1 MEIRKEGGLRGA
13 GAPDEARLAKINAYA
28 RTPLTAEA
36 VYCFRVRLCDDRPD
50 RDFERFDTA
59 ALPRMAELFRGKTG
73 ICDHQ
78 WSADRQVARIF
89 DTQVVREDDG
99 ASCLMAEAYV
109 LRTERNADLI
119 ADIEG
124 GIKKEVSV
132 GCAMAR
138 SYCSVCGAEYG
149 SCAHRKG
156 VTYDGKLCL
165 AVLSEPT
172 DAYEFS
178 FVAVP
183 AQKGAGVL
191 KAMKGGKSMT
201 LKELVESSG
210 NGTLLDELQALRR
223 EAAFGRERRAE
234 LEREVVSLG
243 LLLDFGASE
252 AVLKQTAAA
261 LDGEALV
268 TLRGQMREKAA
279 ALFPPQPQLPA
290 AGGKSAEVESAYLI

>member
-1 MEIRKEGGLRGA
+1 M
-13 GAPDEARLAKINAYA
+13 
-28 RTPLTAEA
+28 
-36 VYCFRVRLCDDRPD
+36 YCFRVRLCDDRPD
-50 RDFERFDTA
+50 RDFERFDRA
-59 ALPRMAELFRGKTG
+59 ALEKLAELFLGKTG
-73 ICDHQ
+73 ICDHE
-78 WSADRQVARIF
+78 WSSERQVARIF
-89 DTQVVREDDG
+89 DTAVEELDG
-99 ASCLMAEAYV
+99 AACLVAQAYM
-109 LRTERNADLI
+109 LRSEKTAGLI
-119 ADIEG
+119 EEIEG

-132 GCAMAR
+132 GCAMAKAT
-138 SYCSVCGAEYG
+138 CSVCGAEYG

-191 KAMKGGKSMT
+191 KAMKGGRSMT

-210 NGTLLDELQALRR
+210 NGTLLDELQTLRR